1 MIDIAKHSRKI
12 AHVQFRPGRD
22 GIQMASLEDGSS
34 WHGGFK
40 TMIGMVIVILAG
52 GPAYSCPIPLLIR
65 VVTGFIEAVVPRE
78 DGHPVAAFKGIP
90 ASARR

>member
-22 GIQMASLEDGSS
+22 GIQMAFWRMVS

-52 GPAYSCPIPLLIR
+52 GLLIPCPISLLIQSCNRVHRGSCP
-65 VVTGFIEAVVPRE
+65 TE
-78 DGHPVAAFKGIP
+78 DGHLCCCF
-90 ASARR
+90 